1 MDVGSKKVCAYTI
14 ELPSVKGRKPEEC
27 TTNIERWIY
36 NLYNMRTTTTK
47 LPFDD
52 LQPIFK
58 EVASVAE
65 LSNMSSD
72 DYNQY
77 MDVID
82 YYRTTR
88 AAYEMDRKESY
99 AKGLAKGE
107 AKGAKEATLKNAKAM
122 KEENIP
128 VTTIAKITGLSLDE
142 IAEL

>member
-1 MDVGSKKVCAYTI
+1 
-14 ELPSVKGRKPEEC
+14 
-27 TTNIERWIY
+27 
-36 NLYNMRTTTTK
+36 MRTTTTK

-65 LSNMSSD
+65 LANMSPD

-88 AAYEMDRKESY
+88 AAYEMDRQKSY
-99 AKGLAKGE
+99 AKGLTKGVAKGKAE
-107 AKGAKEATLKNAKAM
+107 GRAEGLKEATLKNAKAM
-122 KEENIP
+122 KDLGSDSSF
-128 VTTIAKITGLSLDE
+128 IAQVTGLSLQE

>member
-1 MDVGSKKVCAYTI
+1 
-14 ELPSVKGRKPEEC
+14 
-27 TTNIERWIY
+27 
-36 NLYNMRTTTTK
+36 
-47 LPFDD
+47 
-52 LQPIFK
+52 
-58 EVASVAE
+58 
-65 LSNMSSD
+65 MSPD

-88 AAYEMDRKESY
+88 AAYEMDRQKSY
-99 AKGLAKGE
+99 AKGLTKGV
-107 AKGAKEATLKNAKAM
+107 AKGAKEEKFKNAKAM

>member
-1 MDVGSKKVCAYTI
+1 
-14 ELPSVKGRKPEEC
+14 
-27 TTNIERWIY
+27 
-36 NLYNMRTTTTK
+36 MRTTTTK

-88 AAYEMDRKESY
+88 ATYEMDRKESH
-99 AKGLAKGE
+99 AKGLAKGAE
-107 AKGAKEATLKNAKAM
+107 EATLKNAKAM

-128 VTTIAKITGLSLDE
+128 VTTIAQITGLSLDE

>member
-1 MDVGSKKVCAYTI
+1 MI
-14 ELPSVKGRKPEEC
+14 E
-27 TTNIERWIY
+27 
-36 NLYNMRTTTTK
+36 TK
-47 LPFDD
+47 QLPFDD

-128 VTTIAKITGLSLDE
+128 VTTIAKITGLTLDE

>member
-1 MDVGSKKVCAYTI
+1 MI
-14 ELPSVKGRKPEEC
+14 E
-27 TTNIERWIY
+27 
-36 NLYNMRTTTTK
+36 TK
-47 LPFDD
+47 QLPFYD

-99 AKGLAKGE
+99 AKG
-107 AKGAKEATLKNAKAM
+107 AKEEKFKNAKAM

>member
-27 TTNIERWIY
+27 TTNIERWIN

-52 LQPIFK
+52 LLPIFK

-65 LSNMSSD
+65 LSNMSPD

-88 AAYEMDRKESY
+88 AAYDMDRQKSY
-99 AKGLAKGE
+99 AKGLNKGKAE
-107 AKGAKEATLKNAKAM
+107 GLKEATLKTAKAM
-122 KEENIP
+122 KSKGFGVND
-128 VTTIAKITGLSLDE
+128 IAEITGLSLQE
-142 IAEL
+142 IALL

>member
-1 MDVGSKKVCAYTI
+1 MI
-14 ELPSVKGRKPEEC
+14 E
-27 TTNIERWIY
+27 
-36 NLYNMRTTTTK
+36 TK
-47 LPFDD
+47 QLPFDD

-99 AKGLAKGE
+99 AKGLAKG
-107 AKGAKEATLKNAKAM
+107 AKEEKFKNAKAM

>member
-1 MDVGSKKVCAYTI
+1 MCEVGS
-14 ELPSVKGRKPEEC
+14 S
-27 TTNIERWIY
+27 RWIY

-65 LSNMSSD
+65 LANMSPD

-88 AAYEMDRKESY
+88 AAYEMDRQKSY
-99 AKGLAKGE
+99 AKGLTKGVAKGKAE
-107 AKGAKEATLKNAKAM
+107 GKAEGRAEGRAEGAKEEKLKNAKAM
-122 KEENIP
+122 K
-128 VTTIAKITGLSLDE
+128 AKGFTANDISDITGLSLQE
-142 IAEL
+142 IAQL

>member
-1 MDVGSKKVCAYTI
+1 MI
-14 ELPSVKGRKPEEC
+14 E
-27 TTNIERWIY
+27 
-36 NLYNMRTTTTK
+36 TK
-47 LPFDD
+47 QLPFDD

-99 AKGLAKGE
+99 AKGLAKG
-107 AKGAKEATLKNAKAM
+107 AKEATLKNAKAM

-128 VTTIAKITGLSLDE
+128 VTTIAKITGLTLDE

>member
-1 MDVGSKKVCAYTI
+1 
-14 ELPSVKGRKPEEC
+14 
-27 TTNIERWIY
+27 
-36 NLYNMRTTTTK
+36 MRTTTTK

-65 LSNMSSD
+65 LANMSPD

-88 AAYEMDRKESY
+88 AAYEMDRQKSY
-99 AKGLAKGE
+99 AKGLNKGRAE
-107 AKGAKEATLKNAKAM
+107 GLKEEKLKNAKAM
-122 KEENIP
+122 KELGANSEF
-128 VTTIAKITGLSLDE
+128 IAQVTGLSLQE
-142 IAEL
+142 IANL